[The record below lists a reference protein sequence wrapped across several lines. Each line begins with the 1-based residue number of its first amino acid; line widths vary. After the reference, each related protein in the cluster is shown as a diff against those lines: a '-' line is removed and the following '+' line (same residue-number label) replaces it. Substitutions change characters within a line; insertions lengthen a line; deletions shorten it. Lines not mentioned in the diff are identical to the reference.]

1 MGPLLSI
8 LSIDGSER
16 VYVDPVNRQHQFVPG
31 SPVSYD
37 YNAYSQLSS
46 DTSTSTWTIYR
57 IEVYKD
63 GSTVFKQATTN
74 PSSIWDD
81 RATLTYV

>member
-8 LSIDGSER
+8 LSVNGNER
-16 VYVDPVNRQHQFVPG
+16 VYVPPVNRQHEFVSGTPT
-31 SPVSYD
+31 YD
-37 YNAYSQLSS
+37 YNAFSMTTD

-57 IEVYKD
+57 IEINKD
-63 GSTVFKQATTN
+63 GSTVFTQATTN
-74 PSSIWDD
+74 PTSIWDD